1 MADRCTATAGI
12 SRAKIWQWIRHRV
25 RLGDGRIMDA
35 GLCRALLR
43 EELEKLCQSAAD
55 GSRCDD
61 AAKLFRELIEAR
73 PSPNS

>member
-1 MADRCTATAGI
+1 
-12 SRAKIWQWIRHRV
+12 
-25 RLGDGRIMDA
+25 MDA

-55 GSRCDD
+55 GGRCDD

>member
-1 MADRCTATAGI
+1 
-12 SRAKIWQWIRHRV
+12 
-25 RLGDGRIMDA
+25 MDA
-35 GLCRALLR
+35 GLCRAILR